1 MTRRLRQ
8 HVNPLKLSSLAP
20 RDGPLALPDGPAV
33 EVELG
38 CGGAQ
43 FLLELAR
50 AQPDALFIGIDI
62 RAPFIAEA
70 ERARQLLDVHNVQ
83 LLVGNLLVDSG
94 RLFLPGR
101 VRRFYVNFPDPWFKR
116 RHHNRRWLTRDSL
129 VHLVT
134 ALESH
139 GEVFFQ
145 SDVWEL
151 ALEALALFEE
161 NDLIENACGPWTFLR
176 ANPFGSHTERE
187 DACLAEARPIWRLL
201 YAKRPP
207 FDEVTAEDYD

>member
-8 HVNPLKLSSLAP
+8 HVNPLKASSLAP

-38 CGGAQ
+38 CGDAQ
-43 FLLELAR
+43 FLFELAR
-50 AQPDALFIGIDI
+50 AQPDALFVGIDI

-70 ERARQLLDVHNVQ
+70 ERTRQLLGVENVQ
-83 LLVGNLLVDSG
+83 LLVGNLLVDSD
-94 RLFLPGR
+94 RLFQPGR

-116 RHHNRRWLTRDSL
+116 RHHNRRWLTRESL
-129 VHLVT
+129 AHLIT
-134 ALESH
+134 ALERN
-139 GEVFFQ
+139 GELFFQ

-161 NDLIENACGPWTFLR
+161 NDLLENVCGPWTFLR
-176 ANPFGSHTERE
+176 VNPFGSRTERE
-187 DACLAEARPIWRLL
+187 DACIAGALPIWRLL
-201 YAKRPP
+201 YAKRPRL
-207 FDEVTAEDYD
+207 DEITEESYD

>member
-8 HVNPLKLSSLAP
+8 HVNPRKLSSLAP
-20 RDGPLALPDGPAV
+20 REGPLALPDGPAV

-38 CGGAQ
+38 CGDAQ
-43 FLLELAR
+43 FLLDLAR
-50 AQPDALFIGIDI
+50 ARPDALFVGIDI

-70 ERARQLLDVHNVQ
+70 ERTRALLEVANVQ

-129 VHLVT
+129 AHLVT
-134 ALESH
+134 ALERD

-161 NDLIENACGPWTFLR
+161 NDLLENVCGPWTFLR
-176 ANPFGSHTERE
+176 ANPFGSRTERE
-187 DACLAEARPIWRLL
+187 DACIAGALSIWRLL
-201 YAKRPP
+201 YAKRPR
-207 FDEVTAEDYD
+207 FDEITGESYD